1 MGQNNRKDFYETLR
15 KQSMSPLWEVLDQL
29 VTKEPQDQ
37 TKPHIWKFDE
47 IKKHI
52 LSAGNFITAEEAE
65 RRVLIL
71 ENPGLPGKSRITNT
85 LYAGMQLVLPGEIAP
100 NHRHTQSALRFIIEG
115 KGAYTTVNGEK
126 VVMQPG
132 DFIITPNW
140 AWHDHGNETSE
151 HVIWLDGLDIPLIQF
166 LNSSFA
172 EKSKHPKQSKINSEH
187 TSLSQYSNGLIPDNY
202 KTNKPGTASPLFS
215 YPYSATK
222 SALYDML
229 YTSRIDPY
237 HGIKLKYVNPTNG
250 FYAIPT
256 IATFMQLFP
265 KEFESLPYQTTE
277 SIVYCIVEG
286 EGKTVI
292 NKKTFSWKP
301 KDTFVTPA
309 WSTIK
314 HFSDKDSIIFSFS
327 DRPTQELLGLWRE
340 NKIT

>member
-71 ENPGLPGKSRITNT
+71 ENPGLPGRSRITNT

-166 LNSSFA
+166 LNR
-172 EKSKHPKQSKINSEH
+172 EQ
-187 TSLSQYSNGLIPDNY
+187 
-202 KTNKPGTASPLFS
+202 NKP
-215 YPYSATK
+215 
-222 SALYDML
+222 
-229 YTSRIDPY
+229 
-237 HGIKLKYVNPTNG
+237 
-250 FYAIPT
+250 
-256 IATFMQLFP
+256 
-265 KEFESLPYQTTE
+265 
-277 SIVYCIVEG
+277 
-286 EGKTVI
+286 
-292 NKKTFSWKP
+292 KKTYCGFFS
-301 KDTFVTPA
+301 T
-309 WSTIK
+309 
-314 HFSDKDSIIFSFS
+314 
-327 DRPTQELLGLWRE
+327 
-340 NKIT
+340 